1 MRHVQV
7 WTTSFIAVAAISF
20 GIGCSQNTRMHSTSS
35 LQDESAINRVI
46 SEMTDGFNRHDAEA
60 ATQMYTEN
68 ADFVSVRGEVAKG
81 RGEIRKGMAAILST
95 RARNATLET
104 RGVAIRFI
112 RPDVALAHVTNE
124 LSGLVNADGQ
134 TLPAHQEL
142 SLRVFV
148 KESGVWRVAAFQNTL
163 ARPFEASSTGQGATA
178 P

>member
-1 MRHVQV
+1 M
-7 WTTSFIAVAAISF
+7 WTTSFIAVATLSF
-20 GIGCSQNTRMHSTSS
+20 GIGCSQDMRVHSTSS
-35 LQDESAINRVI
+35 LQDESAIKRVI

-60 ATQMYTEN
+60 ATRMYTED

-81 RGEIRKGMAAILST
+81 RGEIKKGLAAILST
-95 RARNATLET
+95 RARNAVLET

-134 TLPAHQEL
+134 TLPAHREL

-148 KESGVWRVAAFQNTL
+148 NESGV
-163 ARPFEASSTGQGATA
+163 
-178 P
+178 